1 MGEHLG
7 LRKSAFRL
15 CALLLAAVLFGGPA
29 LAQRAGVPTIVAPA
43 PSGGGA
49 PTPESSTQRSGS
61 GAAPVSEVVVEGTQR
76 IEPDTVRSY
85 MAIKQGDPID
95 PAKINESLKSL
106 FATGLFADVTIRQEG
121 PAVVV
126 QVVENPIINQIAFE
140 GNKELNDEA
149 LQAEVQL
156 RPRVVFTRKKVQS
169 DVKRLL
175 ELYRRSGYFAASI
188 EPKVIQL
195 AQNRVDL
202 VFEVN
207 EGKETSIR
215 SIVFVGNRF
224 FSDDALRGAIQTK
237 ESRWYR
243 FFSSADTYDPDRLT
257 FDRELLRRHY
267 LENGFA
273 DFRVVSA
280 VAELTPD
287 QKSFFVTFTVEEG
300 ERYKFNKIE
309 TTSRIKEIDPK
320 DLVPLVK
327 IEPGSWYSV
336 SKVDDAVLALT
347 NFAGE
352 RGFAFVEARPIVNR
366 DREARTVDITF
377 ELQEGPRVFVERI
390 DIRGNVRTLDSV
402 IRREFRL
409 VEGDAFNAAKLRRS
423 RQRIQNLGYFAKV
436 EVSNVPGSEADKT
449 VVQVDL
455 EEQSTGE
462 LSLGFGFSTTEGGL
476 IDIGLKE
483 RNFLGRGQ
491 DIRAGFAISQRSQNF
506 DVSFTEPYFL
516 DKDMSAGVDLFRS
529 ARDNLDESSYRSKR
543 VGAGLRLG
551 YEITEYWNQ
560 RLRYLLRRDEVDDVD
575 GDASIFIRQQEGR
588 ALTSLIGQDLTYDVR
603 NNKQE
608 PTDGFV
614 SKLTTDFAGLGGSN
628 RFVRAKMSGAVY
640 YPVASQWIFSVSGE
654 VGHIQELGKEIR
666 ISDRFFLGGDNL
678 RGFEFA
684 GVGPRDKATSDA
696 LGGQTMFTGT
706 VELSFPFGLPEELGF
721 TGAVFA
727 DAGSLVNP
735 VDDDG
740 NLVHDVSTPRIA
752 AGVGLKWRSPF
763 GPLRIDLAMP
773 VVKQD
778 FDKDELVRFN
788 FGTRF

>member
-1 MGEHLG
+1 MAFGVAG
-7 LRKSAFRL
+7 LTQA
-15 CALLLAAVLFGGPA
+15 A
-29 LAQRAGVPTIVAPA
+29 LAQGTGVPTIVP
-43 PSGGGA
+43 PSPSEGTGPGTDPGGA
-49 PTPESSTQRSGS
+49 PVPPGTPS
-61 GAAPVSEVVVEGTQR
+61 VSEVVVEGTQR
-76 IEPDTVRSY
+76 IDPETVRSY
-85 MAIKQGDPID
+85 MAIKQGDPLD
-95 PAKINESLKSL
+95 PKKVNESLKSL

-121 PAVVV
+121 QAVVV
-126 QVVENPIINQIAFE
+126 QVVENPIINRIAFE
-140 GNKELNDEA
+140 GNKELDDDT
-149 LQAEVQL
+149 LRVEVQL
-156 RPRVVFTRKKVQS
+156 RPRVVFTRTKVQG

-202 VFEVN
+202 VFEIH

-215 SIVFVGNRF
+215 SVVFVGNRF
-224 FSDDALRGAIQTK
+224 FSDSALRGVIQTK

-287 QKSFFVTFTVEEG
+287 QKNFFVTFTVEEG

-309 TTSRIKEIDPK
+309 VTSRIKEIDPK
-320 DLVPLVK
+320 DLQPLIK

-336 SKVDDAVLALT
+336 SKVDDGVLALT
-347 NFAGE
+347 NYAGE

-366 DREARTVDITF
+366 DREGQSIDITF

-436 EVSNVPGSEADKT
+436 EVANVPGSEADKT
-449 VVQVDL
+449 VVQVDV

-462 LSLGFGFSTTEGGL
+462 LSLGLGFSTTEGGL
-476 IDIGLKE
+476 LDIGLKE

-491 DIRAGFAISQRSQNF
+491 DVRVGFALSQRSQNF
-506 DVSFTEPYFL
+506 DLGFTEPYFL
-516 DKDMSAGVDLFRS
+516 DKDISAGVDLFRT
-529 ARDNLDESSYRSKR
+529 ARDNTDESSFKSKR
-543 VGAGLRLG
+543 LGTGVRLG
-551 YEITEYWNQ
+551 YEITEYWSQ
-560 RLRYLLRRDEVDDVD
+560 RLRYLVRQDEVEDVD
-575 GDASIFIRQQEGR
+575 GDASVFIRLQEGK
-588 ALTSLIGQDLTYDVR
+588 AITSMIGQDLTYDLR

-608 PTDGFV
+608 PTEGFIG
-614 SKLTTDFAGLGGSN
+614 KLTTDLAGLGGDTRYFRS
-628 RFVRAKMSGAVY
+628 RVSSAVY
-640 YPVASQWIFSVSGE
+640 YPIAPQWIFSVSGE
-654 VGHIQELGKEIR
+654 VGHIFDLGKDVR

-684 GVGPRDKATSDA
+684 GVGPRDKSSSDA
-696 LGGQTMFTGT
+696 LGGKTMMTGT
-706 VELSFPFGLPEELGF
+706 VELGFTFGLPEELGF
-721 TGAVFA
+721 SGAIFSDIGTLIDPVEE
-727 DAGSLVNP
+727 GSSLIN
-735 VDDDG
+735 
-740 NLVHDVSTPRIA
+740 DVSTPRVSGGI
-752 AGVGLKWRSPF
+752 GVKWRSPF
-763 GPLRIDLAMP
+763 GPLRLDLALP
-773 VVKQD
+773 ILKED
-778 FDKDELVRFN
+778 FDKEELIRFN